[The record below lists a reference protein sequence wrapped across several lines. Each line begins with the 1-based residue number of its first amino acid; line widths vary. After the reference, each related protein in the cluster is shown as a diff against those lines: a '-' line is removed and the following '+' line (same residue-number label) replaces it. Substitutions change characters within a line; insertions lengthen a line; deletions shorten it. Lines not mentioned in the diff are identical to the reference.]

1 MSANLIDW
9 LRSLAPEGATGFEG
23 LVRELLESWT
33 GRKFRL
39 ARGGEQFGHD
49 AKTDSDPRAPL
60 TLIECKRYGGDNKPS
75 SRELMGEL
83 GQALARFP
91 DLDLWVL
98 AATTEI
104 GSNAV
109 AELRSLADQHAVEI
123 LVIDTRPGGGDLEIL
138 CAQFPEVTES
148 FAGDPGLDLATIRG
162 RSDFA
167 QHVESVRGN
176 LSGLLLGFDGAR
188 RRMADWLRNHVGERA
203 SAKAAFGQD
212 LALKAEGITLIPR
225 PAIFARLDEWWT
237 TNRNHTFSLVGE
249 EGSGKSWAAMAWL
262 LNLVARPDHPL
273 IIPITWNRVP
283 AVGAPSP
290 IQLATVILA
299 RCIGPEIGRTAD
311 EWWSKRV
318 TSWRQ
323 HLEPATPPAFLFLL
337 DGLNE
342 SPGYDWRT
350 LLEYAQV
357 GNHNRL
363 DATLLTCRLPFWKEV
378 FGQRGALPAPYVT
391 EGYDDAELRQAVAGR
406 VDLSTVPAELRDL
419 MRRPRYCDLV
429 TTHCR
434 AMIASGDFT
443 VARLLFED
451 RLDRYRRKANH
462 PFTPQDF
469 DQVLAR
475 LALEHH
481 RQWKRGR
488 AGAGFGKK
496 ELRDALPQ
504 DDRRALQELID
515 GGVLDHT
522 DDPAYP
528 YRVEKRR
535 LVHGLGMLLAS
546 DLRQRDNGFTDFIR
560 EWFEPQRDMDIK
572 AEILRAAVFF
582 SLPTDFGDYPSPQ
595 RRALLREWLLSRNM
609 PAEQEAAITAYLPD
623 CADDLLTEADGFFA
637 PSDDSTG
644 NASVRLGKALAARR
658 TNPRVL
664 PALQQAAERWAGY
677 VRDAKGGSEWKP
689 SATEFGSFEKVR
701 FEDMRGAGLQAFM
714 AAIIQAGPRHGFA
727 KAYQRAALAAGFI
740 QSCFVDDRI
749 AWSLRLTD
757 EDIESWVSPRWE
769 PMAKAGGVGH
779 VLLRDALG
787 TRIVRN
793 CPAYRSFE
801 KPDFSE
807 DRFIFGGI
815 DNDIAD
821 LAPGPGKLGKEW
833 DAELRTRLTDIDLS
847 QYIPARHSTPTNHEF
862 ELLEPVAAAVAPDA
876 LGNFLRSLLE
886 SLPTRPPEN
895 LFTLCLYLPPM
906 MMAAGPDQWAALRAV
921 RAVVDHVDQRAARS
935 AEAMAFLALAM
946 VLPEEQACE
955 LFLSRSAE
963 ACDLRQLHHWLIPQS
978 PSIAR
983 AMHTQITA
991 ETDSTRLARLL
1002 FVAAQAPVP
1011 LTDDQR
1017 KIVAQALVD
1026 DDDELLRYTATL
1038 YALKSGDAGL
1048 VTTVRCDPRRLL
1060 DEDGSLTNRLQAHIL
1075 IRHGQHLSFE
1085 EVMRRLPLAD
1095 LSAAV
1100 AARGNRPDELSALAF
1115 GLSAAISQ
1123 IAQESE
1129 GQSERAVI
1137 KAVAEMI
1144 VIADAETIVY
1154 SQPPQ
1159 ARRRKGGTV
1168 EDLKEFLEAMS
1179 DHGDAGDEQQDK
1191 TFSEW
1196 QRNLFAGGHG
1206 LNRNQFSISALRA
1219 INAHSPEIVASWAQA
1234 MIVSQSLRWK
1244 ASSFCQCL
1252 AAALVREAPELGF
1265 RLWEILYSDW
1275 LPVTFKVNAAGAEW
1289 MACLPFQAPDSPQAL
1304 AARKHIFDQAITD
1317 QELSNVATIAVA
1329 CGRRDWLVTEI
1340 ERHIAMKPLWRRGKG
1355 LTLAAL
1361 ADLDDQTFDRL
1372 VAASDINDTWIGDA
1386 LPAIQAYHDHD
1397 RWARH
1402 WYQQFLTAADRD
1414 AGYAG
1419 FVLFL
1424 KSADRRCRLWMAPME
1439 ANLAREPGF
1448 DEWRVRYRMTIE
1460 DTIAKSIEDNEKE
1473 RAERLMG
1480 LGFKKEEVIPYGL
1493 WLADGIQISAPRTE
1507 E

>member
-1 MSANLIDW
+1 
-9 LRSLAPEGATGFEG
+9 
-23 LVRELLESWT
+23 
-33 GRKFRL
+33 
-39 ARGGEQFGHD
+39 
-49 AKTDSDPRAPL
+49 
-60 TLIECKRYGGDNKPS
+60 LIECKRYGGDNKPS

-138 CAQFPEVTES
+138 CAQFPEVIER
-148 FAGDPGLDLATIRG
+148 FAGDPWLDFATTQG

-167 QHVESVRGN
+167 RHAERMRGS

-203 SAKAAFGQD
+203 AAKAAFGQD
-212 LALKAEGITLIPR
+212 IALKADGITLIPR
-225 PAIFARLDEWWT
+225 SAIFAQLDGWWAA
-237 TNRNHTFSLVGE
+237 NRNHTFSLVGE

-262 LNLVARPDHPL
+262 LDLVARSDHPL

-283 AVGAPSP
+283 AVGDPSP
-290 IQLATVILA
+290 IQLAAVTLA
-299 RCIGPEIGRTAD
+299 TCIGPEIGRTAE

-318 TSWRQ
+318 SRWRQ

-522 DDPAYP
+522 DDSAYP

-546 DLRQRDNGFTDFIR
+546 DLRHFADKFIDAIH

-572 AEILRAAVFF
+572 AEILGAAVFF
-582 SLPTDFGDYPSPQ
+582 TLPTYFGDYPTEQ
-595 RRALLREWLLSRNM
+595 RRAILREWLLLRNM
-609 PAEQEAAITAYLPD
+609 PAEQEAAINAYLPE
-623 CADDLLTEADGFFA
+623 CADDLLTVVDGFFTSSNG
-637 PSDDSTG
+637 PPLDVTSRLG
-644 NASVRLGKALAARR
+644 NAVAFRR
-658 TNPRVL
+658 NDHRVL
-664 PALQQAAERWAGY
+664 SALQRAAERWAGY
-677 VRDAKGGSEWKP
+677 VRDVRNGCGWWVDW
-689 SATEFGSFEKVR
+689 TEFGSFEKVR
-701 FEDMRGAGLQAFM
+701 FEDTRGTSLQTFL
-714 AAIIQAGPRHGFA
+714 AAILQTGPRKSFA

-740 QSCFVDDRI
+740 QQCFVEDRI
-749 AWSLRLTD
+749 LWSMRLTD
-757 EDIESWVSPRWE
+757 EDIDALVSLQWE
-769 PMAKAGGVGH
+769 ALAVAGGVGH

-787 TRIVRN
+787 TRTVRN
-793 CPAYRSFE
+793 CPAYRNFK
-801 KPDFSE
+801 KPDFRE
-807 DRFIFGGI
+807 DHFIIGGI
-815 DNDIAD
+815 DKDIAG
-821 LAPGPGKLGKEW
+821 LAPGPGKLGKAW
-833 DAELRTRLTDIDLS
+833 DSELRTRLAELDLS
-847 QYIPARHSTPTNHEF
+847 QYISSRNPSSTNHEF
-862 ELLEPVAAAVAPDA
+862 DLLEPVAAAVAPDA
-876 LGNFLRSLLE
+876 LGNFLRSFLD
-886 SLPTRPPEN
+886 SLTNRLPEK
-895 LFTLCLYLPPM
+895 LFTLSLYLPPM
-906 MMAAGPDQWAALRAV
+906 MMVAGPEQWAALRTV
-921 RAVVDHVDQRAARS
+921 RELMAASDQRAARS
-935 AEAMAFLALAM
+935 AEAMGFLSLAM

-963 ACDLRQLHHWLIPQS
+963 ACDLRQLHHWLTPQS
-978 PSIAR
+978 SSVAH
-983 AMHTQITA
+983 ALHAQITL
-991 ETDSTRLARLL
+991 ETDPTRLARLL

-1017 KIVAQALVD
+1017 KVIAQGLVD
-1026 DDDELLRYTATL
+1026 DDSLLRYTASL
-1038 YALKSGDAGL
+1038 FALKSGDAGL
-1048 VTTVRCDPRRLL
+1048 VATVLCDTRRLL
-1060 DEDGSLTNRLQAHIL
+1060 DEDGSLANSLQAHIL
-1075 IRHGQHLSFE
+1075 IRHGQHLPFE
-1085 EVMRRLPLAD
+1085 EVMRRLTLAD

-1115 GLSAAISQ
+1115 GLSAAMSQ
-1123 IAQESE
+1123 IAQENE
-1129 GQSERAVI
+1129 GQSEGEVI

-1144 VIADAETIVY
+1144 VIAEAETIVY

-1159 ARRRKGGTV
+1159 ARRRKGRTA
-1168 EDLKEFLEAMS
+1168 EDLKEFLTAMS
-1179 DHGDAGDEQQDK
+1179 DDGDADDEEQDNI
-1191 TFSEW
+1191 FSEW

-1206 LNRNQFSISALRA
+1206 LNRSQFSISALRA
-1219 INAHSPEIVASWAQA
+1219 INALSPEIVANWAQA
-1234 MIVSQSLRWK
+1234 MIDSQSLRWK
-1244 ASSFCQCL
+1244 APSFCQCL
-1252 AAALVREAPELGF
+1252 AATLVREAPELGF

-1275 LPVTFKVNAAGAEW
+1275 LPVTFKVNEAGADW
-1289 MACLPFQAPDSPQAL
+1289 MSCLPFQAPDSPQAL
-1304 AARKHIFDQAITD
+1304 AARKHILDQAITD
-1317 QELSNVATIAVA
+1317 RELTKVATIAVA
-1329 CGRRDWLVTEI
+1329 CGQRDWLLTEI
-1340 ERHIAMKPLWRRGKG
+1340 ERYIAMKPLWRRGKG

-1361 ADLDDQTFDRL
+1361 ADLDDPAFDRL
-1372 VAASDINDTWIGDA
+1372 VAASDIDDTWIGDA

-1402 WYQQFLTAADRD
+1402 WYGQFLTADDRD
-1414 AGYAG
+1414 VAYAG

-1424 KSADRRCRLWMAPME
+1424 KSADRRCRLWMEPME
-1439 ANLAREPGF
+1439 VNLSGEPGF
-1448 DEWRVRYRMTIE
+1448 DEWRVRYRMTTE
-1460 DTIAKSIEDNEKE
+1460 DTIAKAIEDNEKE

-1493 WLADGIQISAPRTE
+1493 WLADDIQIPAPRNE
-1507 E
+1507 